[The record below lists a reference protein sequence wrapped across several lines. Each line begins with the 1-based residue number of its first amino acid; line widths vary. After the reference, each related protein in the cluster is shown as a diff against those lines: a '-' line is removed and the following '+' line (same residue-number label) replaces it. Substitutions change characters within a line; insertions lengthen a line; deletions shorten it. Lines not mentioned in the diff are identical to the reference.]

1 MVVVGI
7 TMKNHLLPLAFA
19 LVEGE
24 NNDSW
29 SWFLTLVRKEV
40 LGPSRSICIISDCHR
55 GLLNGA
61 KNIFKA
67 TLPLYTDGVHVI
79 LPQTF
84 RRSNGARKLLKG

>member
-7 TMKNHLLPLAFA
+7 TTKNHLLPLAFA

-29 SWFLTLVRKEV
+29 SWFLTLVRK
-40 LGPSRSICIISDCHR
+40 
-55 GLLNGA
+55 
-61 KNIFKA
+61 NIFKA
-67 TLPLYTDGVHVI
+67 TLPLYTDGVHII

-84 RRSNGARKLLKG
+84 GRSNGAKKLLKG